1 MNKAFIYSFG
11 SVGALGIVGLL
22 FNVLI
27 PIFYGP
33 EGLGLFNL
41 IWSLFIV
48 ASQFSTFGLHYS
60 TLKYTAEHAEN
71 HILQKTILSTA
82 LFNCGIMCIP
92 SLLFCFI
99 IPFVIP
105 RLFKFENAQFCWFL
119 AIPGLLF
126 FSFNKIF
133 LSFMNGLKLME
144 RYAIGISLRYIFMLV
159 TFLPF
164 IMFNLD
170 LKFISFVFLLPEI
183 FLFFWCIFYN
193 NQYIGISFLNFDWIQ
208 KHFAFSIKSF
218 LAGAS
223 IELNSRVDVLILSYF
238 QTEKEVGIYSFA
250 LFFVEGVLQ
259 VISVFR
265 NILNPYLTE
274 LYYKKDIDE
283 LSKKIKKFGKNSLL
297 ISFVLSILC
306 VPFFLILYYFFNEEF
321 CLVSLIVFLIIT
333 LGVTISSFYLPI
345 QFFANQIGSP
355 IQQTRI
361 NLLIL
366 GSNIIFNIIFV
377 YFFGLYGAAIGTS
390 LSFFV
395 TLFIIKSYAR
405 NILINAR

>member
-1 MNKAFIYSFG
+1 MNKAFIYNFG
-11 SVGALGIVGLL
+11 SIGVLGIVGLL
-22 FNVLI
+22 LNILM

-41 IWSLFIV
+41 IMALFIV
-48 ASQFSTFGLHYS
+48 ASQFSVFGLHYS
-60 TLKYTAEHAEN
+60 TLKYTAEHTEN
-71 HILQKTILSTA
+71 YILQKTILSTA
-82 LFNCGIMCIP
+82 LLSCAIMCIP
-92 SLLFCFI
+92 SLSFCFVIPFI
-99 IPFVIP
+99 IPG
-105 RLFKFENAQFCWFL
+105 LFKFENAQFCWFI

-133 LSFMNGLKLME
+133 LSFMNGQKFME
-144 RYAIGISLRYIFMLV
+144 RYAIGISLRYIFMLL

-164 IMFNLD
+164 MVFSLD
-170 LKFISFVFLLPEI
+170 LKFISFVFLIPEVL
-183 FLFFWCIFYN
+183 LFIWCIFYN
-193 NQYIGISFLNFDWIQ
+193 YKYIKISYLSFDWIQ

-250 LFFVEGVLQ
+250 LFFVEGILQ

-321 CLVSLIVFLIIT
+321 YLESLNVFLIIIF
-333 LGVTISSFYLPI
+333 GVTISSFYLPI
-345 QFFANQIGSP
+345 QFFANQIGNP
-355 IQQTRI
+355 VQQTKI
-361 NLLIL
+361 NLFIL
-366 GSNIIFNIIFV
+366 GSNIILNMIFV
-377 YFFGLYGAAIGTS
+377 YFLGLYGAAIGTS
-390 LSFFV
+390 LSFVFS
-395 TLFIIKSYAR
+395 LFIIR
-405 NILINAR
+405 NYMKRFVS